1 MSEITQALYAQYR
14 NDWEEAKSLLARAA
28 EDKRELTAEEEQ
40 RWDALNTSMS
50 AKKQKID
57 QVAEAEERSEKIG
70 ALAERALKVE
80 KSVKADNDADV
91 LRAIATGEK
100 RSAKFEMRALTS
112 GTATVPVTFA
122 DFVVV
127 ALTQGNPIYEGAT
140 KIRTSTGENI
150 TVPRVT
156 ANQSVAFVSE
166 GSTITPQDPTISS
179 ITLYANKIASMT
191 LLSNELVRD
200 AGFDITRV
208 VGEAAGRSIA
218 FLAGSACTLGTGT
231 AQPTGFITAAG
242 NAQLST
248 ATKAGTVTST
258 FFDSLDLV
266 TLLYSLGPDYRN
278 ANTQWQLSSTALSKV
293 RKMQDTSGMPVWVPG
308 LAVGQPDTLLGYRV
322 VENVHMAAVA
332 SASKSVAIIHAPSYY
347 IRELPIEVASS
358 SEYAFNA
365 AQIAIRTL
373 YSLDGNLPDVTAQR
387 VLVSANT

>member
-1 MSEITQALYAQYR
+1 MSDITSALYSQYR

-28 EDKRELTAEEEQ
+28 DEKRELTAEEEQ
-40 RWDALNTSMS
+40 RWDALNSAMS
-50 AKKQKID
+50 SKKQKMD
-57 QVAEAEERSEKIG
+57 QVSEAEERSEKIG

-80 KSVKADNDADV
+80 KSVKSDNDADV
-91 LRAIATGEK
+91 LRAVALGEK
-100 RSAKFEMRALTS
+100 RSAKFELRALAS

-127 ALTQGNPIYEGAT
+127 ALSQGNPIYDGAT
-140 KIRTSTGENI
+140 KIRTTTGEQI

-156 ANQSVAFVSE
+156 ANQATAFVSE
-166 GSTITPQDPTISS
+166 GSTITPADPTISS

-231 AQPTGFITAAG
+231 VQPTGFITAAG

-248 ATKAGTVTST
+248 ATKAGTVAST
-258 FFDSLDLV
+258 FFDSLDLM

-278 ANTQWQLSSTALSKV
+278 GNTQWQLSSTALSKI
-293 RKMQDTSGMPVWVPG
+293 RKMQTTTGEPVWTPG
-308 LAVGQPDTLLGYRV
+308 LAEGQPDTLLGYRA

-332 SASKSVAIIHAPSYY
+332 SATKSVAIIHAPSYY

-373 YSLDGNLPDVTAQR
+373 YTLDGNLPDVTAQR
-387 VLVSANT
+387 VLVSATT